1 MEQTGKSA
9 AGKASGRGMGE
20 AGEPVAHGPG
30 APVAGET
37 VRPGAGQ
44 IGAPVAGQPGEPTP
58 DQAGEPVPGPTV
70 PGAPGRPV
78 LAGVLTALV
87 GFTSSSA
94 VVLAGLRGVGAS
106 PGQAASGLLAVCV
119 TQALGILWLTRRH
132 RIPLTLAW
140 STPGAALL
148 ASTGVVHGG
157 WPAAIGAFLIVAALI
172 VITGLWPRLGRLIA
186 AIPAPIAQAMLAGVV
201 LDLCLVPVRGFAAH
215 PGLVGPIAATW
226 VIMLRLA
233 RRWAVPAAF
242 AVTLVVIGIDA
253 ARRAGVHGSILPHLT
268 WTTPTVTW
276 ASLLSLAIPL
286 YIVTMAGQNVP
297 GVAIMASYGYQVPW
311 RETMTVTGLGTAA
324 GALAGG
330 HVINLA
336 AITASMAASPEAD
349 PDPGRRWLASW
360 TAGWAYLVLAAF
372 SAALTVFF
380 AAAPLDVAGA
390 VAGLALLATL
400 SSALA
405 GALSASQGRE
415 AAAITFVVAASG
427 LTFLGIGAAFWALAA
442 GLLVSVV
449 TSSPAAAS
457 VTSRFPR
464 SGRRPDSAR

>member
-1 MEQTGKSA
+1 MEQPGNSA
-9 AGKASGRGMGE
+9 AGEASEPGMGE
-20 AGEPVAHGPG
+20 PGEPVADGPG
-30 APVAGET
+30 APT
-37 VRPGAGQ
+37 PGQAGQ
-44 IGAPVAGQPGEPTP
+44 STA
-58 DQAGEPVPGPTV
+58 VP
-70 PGAPGRPV
+70 PGRPV

-242 AVTLVVIGIDA
+242 AVTLAVIGIDA
-253 ARRAGVHGSILPHLT
+253 AGHGGVHGSILPHLT

-276 ASLLSLAIPL
+276 ASLLSLAVPL

-405 GALSASQGRE
+405 GALSATAGRE

>member
-1 MEQTGKSA
+1 MEQPSEP
-9 AGKASGRGMGE
+9 ASGSADAPAE
-20 AGEPVAHGPG
+20 DQPIPV
-30 APVAGET
+30 
-37 VRPGAGQ
+37 
-44 IGAPVAGQPGEPTP
+44 
-58 DQAGEPVPGPTV
+58 VPA
-70 PGAPGRPV
+70 APGRPV
-78 LAGVLTALV
+78 LAGILTALV

-106 PGQAASGLLAVCV
+106 PAQAASGLLAVCV

-157 WPAAIGAFLIVAALI
+157 WPAAIGAFLIVAVLI

-201 LDLCLVPVRGFAAH
+201 LDLCLVPVRGFAGH
-215 PGLVGPIAATW
+215 PWLIGPIAATW
-226 VIMLRLA
+226 VIMLRVA

-242 AVTLVVIGIDA
+242 AVTLAVIGLDA
-253 ARRAGVHGSILPHLT
+253 ARHGGVHGSILPHLI
-268 WTTPTVTW
+268 WTAPAVTW
-276 ASLLSLAIPL
+276 ASLLSLAVPL

-311 RETMTVTGLGTAA
+311 RETMAVTGLGTAA

-349 PDPGRRWLASW
+349 PAPGRRWLASW

-380 AAAPLDVAGA
+380 GTAPAAVAGT

-405 GALSASQGRE
+405 GALSASGGRE

-427 LTFLGIGAAFWALAA
+427 LSFLGVGAAFWALAA
-442 GLLVSVV
+442 GLLVNLV
-449 TSSPAAAS
+449 T
-457 VTSRFPR
+457 VTSRSPR